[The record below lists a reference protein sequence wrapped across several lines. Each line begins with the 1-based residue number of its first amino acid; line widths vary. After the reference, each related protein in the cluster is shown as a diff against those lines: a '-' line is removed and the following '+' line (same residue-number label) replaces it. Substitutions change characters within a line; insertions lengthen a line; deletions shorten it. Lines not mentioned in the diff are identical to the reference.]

1 MSGKSRIKVFE
12 ARRRLVL
19 AVFALAAASLLVRA
33 VYLQVLE
40 RGFLRHEAQLRHE
53 RVVEVPAY
61 RGMITDRNGEPFAVS
76 APVDSIWA
84 NPAVLMAERRYLDK
98 IARIL
103 GLDYDELYSRL
114 AARGDREFVYLKRHV
129 RPAIAER
136 VMQLEAPGVD
146 IQREYRRYY
155 PTGEVTG
162 HVLGF
167 TDIDD
172 RGQEGLELAYDDWLR
187 GEPGRHRIIQDRTG
201 RAVEHV
207 ERISDPDPGK
217 DLTLSIDRRL
227 QYLAYREL
235 AAAVQRHDAVSGSAV
250 MLDPFTGEILA
261 MVNQPA
267 FNPNNREDR
276 AGHDFRNRAVT
287 DVFEPGSAIKP
298 FTVAAAL
305 ESGAYQPAS
314 TIDTGPGRLRVS
326 GHAIH
331 DVRDYGVLDL
341 AGILRKSSNVG
352 ATKIAL
358 SLDPSQLWRMLQGVG
373 LGERTGVGFPGESS
387 GFLAHYARWYPLDQA
402 TLGFGYGVS
411 VTALQLARAYGVLAA
426 DGLLVRPVL
435 VRAAA
440 HPRPTRV
447 MSMATAH
454 QLLAMLETVVGP
466 EGTAPKAGVRG
477 YRVAGKT
484 GTARKSE
491 AGGYAEDRYVA
502 VFAGI
507 APASRP
513 RLVMVVVINEPRRN
527 GYYGGEAAA
536 PVFARVMEG
545 ALRLLDVSPDDLP
558 ALQAA
563 TVSGEGRS

>member
-1 MSGKSRIKVFE
+1 MSRRPPIKVFE
-12 ARRRLVL
+12 ARRRLTL
-19 AVFALAAASLLVRA
+19 AVFAMAAAGLLVRA

-61 RGMITDRNGEPFAVS
+61 RGMITDRSGEPFAVS

-84 NPAVLMAERRYLDK
+84 NPAMLTAERPYLEK

-103 GLDYDELYSRL
+103 ELDYGELYSRL

-129 RPAIAER
+129 RPDIAER
-136 VMQLEAPGVD
+136 VMELKAPGVNV
-146 IQREYRRYY
+146 QREYRRYY

-187 GEPGRHRIIQDRTG
+187 GQSGRHRIIQDRTG

-207 ERISDPDPGK
+207 ERISDPDPGQ

-235 AAAVQRHDAVSGSAV
+235 AAAVQYHDAISGSAV

-267 FNPNNREDR
+267 FNPNNRDDR
-276 AGHDFRNRAVT
+276 AGSDFRNRAVT

-305 ESGAYQPAS
+305 ESGVYRPAS
-314 TIDTGPGRLRVS
+314 RIDTAPGRLRVS

-358 SLDPSQLWRMLQGVG
+358 SLDPVQLWRMLQGVG
-373 LGERTGVGFPGESS
+373 LGARTGVGFPGESS

-402 TLGFGYGVS
+402 TMGFGYGVS

-426 DGLLVRPVL
+426 DGLLVRPTLVL
-435 VRAAA
+435 AAA
-440 HPRPTRV
+440 QPHPTRV
-447 MSMATAH
+447 MSAATAH

-466 EGTAPKAGVRG
+466 EGTAPRARVRG

-491 AGGYAEDRYVA
+491 AGGYADDRYVA

-513 RLVMVVVINEPRRN
+513 RLVMVIVINEPRRN
-527 GYYGGEAAA
+527 GYYGGQVAA
-536 PVFARVMEG
+536 PVFARVMGG

>member
-1 MSGKSRIKVFE
+1 MSREPAFKVFE
-12 ARRRLVL
+12 LRRHLVL
-19 AVFALAAASLLVRA
+19 GAFALAATGLMARA

-40 RGFLRHEAQLRHE
+40 RGFLRHEGQMRHE

-61 RGMITDRNGEPFAVS
+61 RGTITDRNGEPFAVS

-84 NPAVLMAERRYLDK
+84 NPPVLMGERRYLSE

-103 GLDYDELYSRL
+103 GLDYNELYSRL
-114 AARGDREFVYLKRHV
+114 AARGDREFVYLKRQV
-129 RPAIAER
+129 RPDVAER
-136 VMQLEAPGVD
+136 VMQLEAPGVNV
-146 IQREYRRYY
+146 QREYRRYY
-155 PTGEVTG
+155 PTGEVAS

-172 RGQEGLELAYDDWLR
+172 RGQEGLELTYDDWLR

-217 DLTLSIDRRL
+217 DLALSIDRRL

-267 FNPNNREDR
+267 FNPNNRDER
-276 AGHDFRNRAVT
+276 AGSDFRNRAVT

-305 ESGAYQPAS
+305 ESGLYRPTS
-314 TIDTGPGRLRVS
+314 IVDTGPGRVQVS
-326 GHAIH
+326 GHPIR
-331 DVRDYGVLDL
+331 DVRDYGRLDL

-358 SLDPSQLWRMLQGVG
+358 SLEPAQLWGMLQAVG

-426 DGLLVRPVL
+426 DGLLVRPTL
-435 VRAAA
+435 IRSAQT
-440 HPRPTRV
+440 PRPIRA
-447 MSMATAH
+447 MSAETAH

-466 EGTAPKAGVRG
+466 EGTAPRARVRG

-491 AGGYAEDRYVA
+491 AGGYSEDRYVA

-507 APASRP
+507 APVSRP
-513 RLVMVVVINEPRRN
+513 RLVLVVVINEPRRN
-527 GYYGGEAAA
+527 GYYGGVAAA
-536 PVFARVMEG
+536 PVFSRVMKG

-558 ALQAA
+558 TLQAA
-563 TVSGEGRS
+563 TVSREGPS